1 MQAPAPQALPDTQH
15 AMSEERLASP
25 AAAPVEA
32 AVHAVATEL
41 PVPVA
46 AAEPAFVTEAVVHA
60 EPAPAPTPV
69 DSEPTPPPAPSVNVE
84 KALQESG
91 LVMIQTDPSKVK
103 PAEPVAEPRFVP
115 PRPRPRRVPPPDTG
129 PLQIVETRKDA

>member
-1 MQAPAPQALPDTQH
+1 
-15 AMSEERLASP
+15 MSEEKL
-25 AAAPVEA
+25 AAPVEA

-46 AAEPAFVTEAVVHA
+46 AAEPAYVPEAAVPVAARA
-60 EPAPAPTPV
+60 EPAPAAARA
-69 DSEPTPPPAPSVNVE
+69 EPIAPAAPSVNVE

-103 PAEPVAEPRFVP
+103 PAEPVAESRFVP
-115 PRPRPRRVPPPDTG
+115 SRPRARRVPPPDTG

>member
-1 MQAPAPQALPDTQH
+1 
-15 AMSEERLASP
+15 MSEERLAFP

-46 AAEPAFVTEAVVHA
+46 AAEPAFVPEAAAPVVARA
-60 EPAPAPTPV
+60 EPAPAAARA
-69 DSEPTPPPAPSVNVE
+69 EPIAPPAPIVNVE

-103 PAEPVAEPRFVP
+103 PADPVAEPRFEP
-115 PRPRPRRVPPPDTG
+115 PQPRPRRTPPPDTG

>member
-1 MQAPAPQALPDTQH
+1 
-15 AMSEERLASP
+15 MSEERLASP

-46 AAEPAFVTEAVVHA
+46 AADPAFVPEAAAPVVARA
-60 EPAPAPTPV
+60 EPAPAAARA
-69 DSEPTPPPAPSVNVE
+69 EPIAPPAPTVNVE

-103 PAEPVAEPRFVP
+103 PATPEAEPQFVP